1 MERRAEAELDAGHLE
16 EVAPHVARED
26 GIAVTYD
33 GRREAVKPN
42 DAVEEGAG
50 DRRRRVWV
58 TEGDEVGVLREA
70 INHCEDDRLPMDLR
84 KAFNKVHGD
93 VCPHLRGNLKGL
105 EQPRRSL
112 GRREIGRASCR
123 ERVSNCV

>member
-1 MERRAEAELDAGHLE
+1 
-16 EVAPHVARED
+16 
-26 GIAVTYD
+26 
-33 GRREAVKPN
+33 VKRN

-58 TEGDEVGVLREA
+58 TEGDEVGVPREG
-70 INHCEDDRLPMDLR
+70 INHREDDRLPVDLR

-112 GRREIGRASCR
+112 GRRLVALARRASADIVLHQLLVTGNV
-123 ERVSNCV
+123 EVGAETLQGLVDALVAS